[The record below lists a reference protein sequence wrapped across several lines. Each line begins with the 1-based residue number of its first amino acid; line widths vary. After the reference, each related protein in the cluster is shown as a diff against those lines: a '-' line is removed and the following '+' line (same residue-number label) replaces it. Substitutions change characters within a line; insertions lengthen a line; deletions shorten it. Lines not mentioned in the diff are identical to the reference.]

1 MGTII
6 VVALILFA
14 LLLLWQLF
22 GRRAE
27 VVNGTRVLVASLGR
41 VAGGGLE
48 DEDAGVYAEFYR
60 RVRVFKALDADG
72 LTDAVGSGD
81 YDVLHLFCEMDAN
94 GRLVAGDDSRLKG
107 GKLLEAC
114 RKGDVKVLFLAQD
127 NPVEYYSLAF
137 LDRDNPRG
145 LGLNLVLTM
154 ERKGGLFGGFLRGL
168 LQRTSAGAS
177 LPVAWVALAPQIPNP
192 PPGTQLEE
200 QPGLLLRPDRGG
212 ARLLP

>member
-1 MGTII
+1 MGTVI

-14 LLLLWQLF
+14 LLLLWRLF

-41 VAGGGLE
+41 AAGGGLE
-48 DEDAGVYAEFYR
+48 DEDAGVYSEFYR
-60 RVRVFKALDADG
+60 RVRVFKASDADG

-107 GKLLEAC
+107 GELLEAC
-114 RKGDVKVLFLAQD
+114 READVKLLFLAQD
-127 NPVEYYSLAF
+127 NPVEHYSLAF
-137 LDRDNPRG
+137 LDGSGRRG

-154 ERKGGLFGGFLRGL
+154 DRKGGLFGRFLRGL
-168 LQRTSAGAS
+168 LQRMSAGATM
-177 LPVAWVALAPQIPNP
+177 PMAWVALAPQIPNP
-192 PPGTQLEE
+192 PPGTRLEE
-200 QPGLLLRPDRGG
+200 QPGLILRPDRGG
-212 ARLLP
+212 VRLLP